1 MLKEMLFS
9 NALIGGSGSDVDVE
23 ELTVTENGEYYDGDY
38 VAYSPVY
45 VNVPQ
50 TTVTALT
57 ATENKIYTAPT
68 GTAYSPV
75 AVNVKDPNATS
86 YSLLARQEFVLQK
99 DTQTTEEVAQIFD
112 VPIPDNKFIYGV
124 VKDKY
129 AVANGCFYGS
139 YSFFYKLSS
148 NSYGSSIGKTVFYRD
163 SNGEINFY
171 GGVAGIYVSSINS
184 YDSAYKVSI
193 SARYNPTYGGTIN
206 STYVAEIYALDTPDG
221 TFPS

>member
-9 NALIGGSGSDVDVE
+9 NALVGGSGSNIDVE
-23 ELTVTENGEYYDGDY
+23 ELNVTENGRYYARNI
-38 VAYSPVY
+38 AYSPVI

-68 GTAYSPV
+68 GTAYSSV
-75 AVNVKDPNATS
+75 TVDVKDPNATS

-112 VPIPDNKFIYGV
+112 VPIPDNKFVFGLI
-124 VKDKY
+124 KDKY
-129 AVANGCFYGS
+129 TVANGCFYGS
-139 YSFFYKLSS
+139 YAFFYKISS
-148 NSYGSSIGKTVFYRD
+148 ESYAPQIGKTVIYRD
-163 SNGEINFY
+163 SNGAIKFY
-171 GGVAGIYVSSINS
+171 GGVAGIYVTSINS

-221 TFPS
+221 SFPS